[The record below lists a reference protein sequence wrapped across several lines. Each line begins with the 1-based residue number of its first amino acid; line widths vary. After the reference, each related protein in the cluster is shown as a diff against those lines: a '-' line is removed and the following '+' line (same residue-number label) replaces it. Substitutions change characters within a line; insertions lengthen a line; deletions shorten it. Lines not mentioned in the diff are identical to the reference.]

1 MIGMN
6 TKQLAELLG
15 NNETFLVIF
24 LLVLVIVLLVLVIY
38 QIYSVSRMKSRYQE
52 MMRGV
57 EGANL
62 EGAHRESMLL
72 AHIKEMKG
80 VAEESRKLK
89 EENRRLDALL
99 QTATTRIGIVR
110 FSAFADMGSDLS
122 YAVAMLDSHN
132 NGVIF
137 SSIFAREDSRS
148 YVKPIEAGRS
158 SYKLTREE
166 AEALE
171 KAMSVRPE

>member
-1 MIGMN
+1 MN

-38 QIYSVSRMKSRYQE
+38 QVYSVSRMKSRYQA

-62 EGAHRESMLL
+62 ESMLL

-110 FSAFADMGSDLS
+110 FSAFEDMGSDLS

>member
-1 MIGMN
+1 
-6 TKQLAELLG
+6 
-15 NNETFLVIF
+15 
-24 LLVLVIVLLVLVIY
+24 
-38 QIYSVSRMKSRYQE
+38 
-52 MMRGV
+52 
-57 EGANL
+57 
-62 EGAHRESMLL
+62 
-72 AHIKEMKG
+72 
-80 VAEESRKLK
+80 
-89 EENRRLDALL
+89 
-99 QTATTRIGIVR
+99 
-110 FSAFADMGSDLS
+110 
-122 YAVAMLDSHN
+122 MLDSHN

>member
-38 QIYSVSRMKSRYQE
+38 QVYSVSRMKSRYQE

-62 EGAHRESMLL
+62 ESMLL
-72 AHIKEMKG
+72 AHIKEMKS

>member
-1 MIGMN
+1 MN
-6 TKQLAELLG
+6 MKYLIEALV
-15 NNETFLVIF
+15 NNEAFFVVF
-24 LLVLVIVLLVLVIY
+24 LLVLVIVLFLLVVY
-38 QIYSVSRMKSRYQE
+38 QSYSVSRMKSRYRE
-52 MMRGV
+52 LMTGV
-57 EGANL
+57 DGANL
-62 EGAHRESMLL
+62 ESMLL
-72 AHIKEMKG
+72 AHIQEMKR
-80 VAEESRKLK
+80 VSEESHELK
-89 EENRRLDALL
+89 EENKRLDALL
-99 QTATTRIGIVR
+99 QTATTRIGVVR

>member
-1 MIGMN
+1 MGMN
-6 TKQLAELLG
+6 VKQLMIFFD
-15 NNETFLVIF
+15 NNEAFLGIFFLV
-24 LLVLVIVLLVLVIY
+24 LLLLLLTLVIY
-38 QIYSVSRMKSRYQE
+38 QIYSVSRMKSRYRE
-52 MMRGV
+52 MMTGM

-62 EGAHRESMLL
+62 ENMLI
-72 AHIKEMKG
+72 AHIKEMKEI
-80 VAEESRKLK
+80 VEESKRIKA
-89 EENRRLDALL
+89 ENKRLDTLL
-99 QTATTRIGIVR
+99 KTATTRIGIVR

-148 YVKPIEAGRS
+148 YVKPIEKGRS
-158 SYKLTREE
+158 TYKLTREE
-166 AEALE
+166 AEALD

>member
-1 MIGMN
+1 MGMN
-6 TKQLAELLG
+6 VKQLADFLS
-15 NNETFLVIF
+15 NNETFLSIF
-24 LLVLVIVLLVLVIY
+24 FMVLVVVLLFLVIY
-38 QIYSVSRMKSRYQE
+38 QTYMVSRLKSRYRR
-52 MMRGV
+52 MMTGV

-62 EGAHRESMLL
+62 EEMLL
-72 AHIKEMKG
+72 AHIKEMKM
-80 VAEESRKLK
+80 VAEESKKLK
-89 EENRRLDALL
+89 EENKRLDTLL
-99 QTATTRIGIVR
+99 KTATTRIGIVR

-122 YAVAMLDSHN
+122 YAVAMLDAHN
-132 NGVIF
+132 NGVLF

-158 SYKLTREE
+158 TYKLTREE

>member
-1 MIGMN
+1 MN
-6 TKQLAELLG
+6 TKQLAEVLSS
-15 NNETFLVIF
+15 NEAFLVVF
-24 LLVLVIVLLVLVIY
+24 LLVLSIVLLFLVIY

-52 MMRGV
+52 LMTGV

-62 EGAHRESMLL
+62 ENMLL
-72 AHIKEMKG
+72 AHIKEMKR
-80 VAEESRKLK
+80 VSEESRKLK
-89 EENRRLDALL
+89 EENKRLDTLL
-99 QTATTRIGIVR
+99 KTATTRIGVVR

-148 YVKPIEAGRS
+148 YVKPIEGGRCAN
-158 SYKLTREE
+158 YKLTREE

-171 KAMSVRPE
+171 KAMSVRPK

>member
-1 MIGMN
+1 MN
-6 TKQLAELLG
+6 TKQLAEVLSS
-15 NNETFLVIF
+15 NEAFLVVF
-24 LLVLVIVLLVLVIY
+24 LLVLSIVLLFLVIY

-52 MMRGV
+52 LMTGV

-62 EGAHRESMLL
+62 ENMLL
-72 AHIKEMKG
+72 AHIKEMKR
-80 VAEESRKLK
+80 VSEESRKLK
-89 EENRRLDALL
+89 EENKRLDTLL
-99 QTATTRIGIVR
+99 KTATTRIGV
-110 FSAFADMGSDLS
+110 DLS

-158 SYKLTREE
+158 TYKLTREE

>member
-1 MIGMN
+1 MN

-38 QIYSVSRMKSRYQE
+38 QVYSVSRMKSRYQA

-62 EGAHRESMLL
+62 ESMLL

-80 VAEESRKLK
+80 VAEESRK
-89 EENRRLDALL
+89 

>member
-1 MIGMN
+1 MN
-6 TKQLAELLG
+6 MKYLIEALV
-15 NNETFLVIF
+15 NNEAFFVVF
-24 LLVLVIVLLVLVIY
+24 LLVLVIVLFLLVVY
-38 QIYSVSRMKSRYQE
+38 QSYSVSRMKSRYRE
-52 MMRGV
+52 LMTGV
-57 EGANL
+57 DGANL
-62 EGAHRESMLL
+62 ESMLL

-80 VAEESRKLK
+80 VAEQSRKLK